1 MKLEE
6 IFSKGENGALTYA
19 EFSRLVD
26 ENGIKLADLSEGN
39 YISKQKYEDEL
50 SGKVKEIETLNG
62 TISTRDAD
70 LADLQKKLEEAG
82 TDAEKLSTLTSEF
95 DSLKS
100 KYGEEVK
107 TYKAQLKKQA
117 YEFAVK
123 EFANNQNFSSKASK
137 RDFINSMVAK
147 DLKMEDGRVM
157 GADDFLQVYKQDNA
171 DAFIVEQQETE
182 PSTPKPTFVDSTQG
196 GGEPQAEDNAF
207 INAFNFVGVREHPE
221 K

>member
-6 IFSKGENGALTYA
+6 IFNKGENGALTYA
-19 EFSRLVD
+19 EFSKLID

-50 SGKVKEIETLNG
+50 NGKIREIETLNG
-62 TISTRDAD
+62 TISTRDTD

-82 TDAEKLSTLTSEF
+82 TDAEKLSSLTSEF
-95 DSLKS
+95 DGLKS
-100 KYGEEVK
+100 KYDADVK

-123 EFANNQNFSSKASK
+123 EFANGQKFSSKASK
-137 RDFINSMVAK
+137 RDFINSMIAK
-147 DLKMEDGRVM
+147 DLKMEDGKIM
-157 GADDFLQVYKQDNA
+157 GADDFLKIYSEDNE
-171 DAFIVEQQETE
+171 DAFVVENPKNDE
-182 PSTPKPTFVDSTQG
+182 PPKPQFTGNTQG
-196 GGEPQAEDNAF
+196 GGEPQGDDNPF
-207 INAFNFVGVREHPE
+207 VNAFNFVGVREHPE